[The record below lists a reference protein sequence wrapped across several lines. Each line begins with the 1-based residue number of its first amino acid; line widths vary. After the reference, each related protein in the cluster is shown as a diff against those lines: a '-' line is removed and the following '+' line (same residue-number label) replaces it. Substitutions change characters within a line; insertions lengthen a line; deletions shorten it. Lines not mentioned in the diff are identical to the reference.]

1 MPADSS
7 VPQPASRNR
16 TWLILTVLVLLAALV
31 WFLRGRIHFDW
42 ATLGRQLR
50 FVSITRVLI
59 AILLTY
65 ICYWIRALR
74 WSVLLSPVT
83 KLSANA
89 LFPAQAIGFTSV
101 ALFGRVADLAR
112 PYLIARRAKTPVATQ
127 LAIYSVERAFDLG
140 AAAVLFSVTLAL
152 APRNM
157 PHHSAFARAGVV
169 SMGATLF
176 LVVFAIALRFAGD
189 KLARLAARLLHPL
202 SPRFAEAAHARIL
215 DFHDGFRTVS
225 SLGEFALALLL
236 SLVMWTGIAFVYV
249 ESAHAFQASPELATL
264 SFSATMLLLAT
275 GIGGSLLQL
284 PVIGWFTQIA
294 VLAAALHGFFG
305 VPLETATACGA
316 IILLTTNLCIIPGG
330 AIAARLQGIA
340 LNSTVVSFKF

>member
-1 MPADSS
+1 M
-7 VPQPASRNR
+7 V
-16 TWLILTVLVLLAALV
+16 LIAALA
-31 WFLRGRIHFDW
+31 WLLRGRIPFDW

-50 FVSITRVLI
+50 FVSVPRVLA

-83 KLSANA
+83 NLSAIA

-140 AAAVLFSVTLAL
+140 AAAILFSVTLAFS
-152 APRNM
+152 PRNM
-157 PHHSAFARAGVV
+157 PHHGAFARAGIV

-176 LVVFAIALRFAGD
+176 LVAFAIALRFAGD
-189 KLARLAARLLHPL
+189 KLAHLAARLLHPL
-202 SPRFAEAAHARIL
+202 SPRFADAARARIL
-215 DFHDGFRTVS
+215 DFREGFRTVS
-225 SLGEFALALLL
+225 SLGEFSLALLL

-249 ESAHAFQASPELATL
+249 ESAHAFQASPQLATL

-316 IILLTTNLCIIPGG
+316 VILLTTTLCIIPGG

-340 LNSTVVSFKF
+340 LKDAVASSEL